1 MCPEQSVSYVSSSSQ
16 GVNRSHGLHLV
27 PDTYEAGKKADV
39 VVLYQNI
46 FDDDPRSIRRT
57 NVPQTIVNGD
67 VDYSTN

>member
-1 MCPEQSVSYVSSSSQ
+1 
-16 GVNRSHGLHLV
+16 
-27 PDTYEAGKKADV
+27 
-39 VVLYQNI
+39 VLYQNI